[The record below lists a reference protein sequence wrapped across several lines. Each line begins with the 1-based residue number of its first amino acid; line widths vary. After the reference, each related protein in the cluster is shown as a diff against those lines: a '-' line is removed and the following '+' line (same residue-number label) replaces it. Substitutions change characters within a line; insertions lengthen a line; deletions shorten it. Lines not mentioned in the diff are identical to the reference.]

1 MSRSILIVVCDFLVL
16 SLLSIANF
24 DEKPSL
30 QDSGVKDEVVVAK
43 NFADSQMVDLLKMS
57 LDSER
62 ERRETLKSDVH
73 KLEQSAQSSK
83 EQSDRKSQIIADNER
98 KLEQLRRDFESSET
112 QKRGAIEKNRQLEK
126 LAADQKTENADLQ
139 RKISDANAKLEQSA
153 SERIALQKRLGD
165 MRENDAAAKA
175 KLESIQS
182 ELLENKELLEK
193 LRQESAALKLE
204 KENIEAQR
212 RNLAE
217 QLKVESAKTRIYE
230 ENLKVAR
237 AQVDLEKSEKSK
249 ILVHADK
256 LATGVSELAT
266 SQKQMASSQRE
277 ISKDVR
283 NLRPQTPSEIFTK
296 VGSSLVSLTMTHSRK
311 GGLLASGET
320 KTQMRIA
327 PVKIDEGYWLVFA
340 VKGTPLAPAQ
350 KYFPPEKLS
359 IEVAGKSFK
368 FAPTNVYA
376 IDTDRHLLAVRVP
389 AEFIEKEK
397 IEPLTPS
404 KNPFGFSDCIV
415 INSREPYYGQAP
427 FRADFEK
434 PKYAKLDV
442 GLFQSIFG
450 TFAPETGDIVISR
463 GGEFLGYM
471 ASSDLAAMPTEIKAT
486 ATLPLGLNY
495 NPAQASAFV
504 KKLER

>member
-1 MSRSILIVVCDFLVL
+1 MCGRLKRRSRM
-16 SLLSIANF
+16 
-24 DEKPSL
+24 
-30 QDSGVKDEVVVAK
+30 EV
-43 NFADSQMVDLLKMS
+43 M
-57 LDSER
+57 
-62 ERRETLKSDVH
+62 
-73 KLEQSAQSSK
+73 
-83 EQSDRKSQIIADNER
+83 
-98 KLEQLRRDFESSET
+98 
-112 QKRGAIEKNRQLEK
+112 GAGNR
-126 LAADQKTENADLQ
+126 A
-139 RKISDANAKLEQSA
+139 
-153 SERIALQKRLGD
+153 
-165 MRENDAAAKA
+165 
-175 KLESIQS
+175 
-182 ELLENKELLEK
+182 
-193 LRQESAALKLE
+193 
-204 KENIEAQR
+204 
-212 RNLAE
+212 
-217 QLKVESAKTRIYE
+217 V
-230 ENLKVAR
+230 
-237 AQVDLEKSEKSK
+237 
-249 ILVHADK
+249 
-256 LATGVSELAT
+256 
-266 SQKQMASSQRE
+266 
-277 ISKDVR
+277 
-283 NLRPQTPSEIFTK
+283 
-296 VGSSLVSLTMTHSRK
+296 SRK

-327 PVKIDEGYWLVFA
+327 PVKIGDGYWLVFA

-397 IEPLTPS
+397 IEPLTLS
-404 KNPFGFSDCIV
+404 ENPFGFSDCIV

-471 ASSDLAAMPTEIKAT
+471 VSSDLAAMPTEIKAT
-486 ATLPLGLNY
+486 STLPLGAKY
-495 NPAQASAFV
+495 DPAQAPAFV